1 MGRVSRAQAQEHR
14 DQVVTAAARLFRER
28 GARNVSVADIMAA
41 AGLTHGGFYR
51 HFESKEALLTE
62 ATREAFQQM
71 SAFLDGYDQ
80 RHPGDHQTARTEL
93 IEYYLSPEHRKDT
106 GGGCPTAGLGPDMSR
121 EEPDSPARPPYAE
134 GVEAFAKWLTD
145 DSAGG
150 PDTPDIATVCTLV
163 GALILARATE
173 GSDVSDRILDAAR
186 TALLD

>member
-28 GARNVSVADIMAA
+28 GVRNVSVADIMAA

-71 SAFLDGYDQ
+71 GEFLDGYDQ
-80 RHPGDHQTARTEL
+80 RNPGDHRTARTEL

-106 GGGCPTAGLGPDMSR
+106 GGGCPSAGLGADMSR
-121 EEPDSPARPPYAE
+121 EELDSPARPPYAD
-134 GVEAFAKWLTD
+134 GVEAFADWLTD
-145 DSAGG
+145 ETTEG
-150 PDTPDIATVCTLV
+150 PDIATMCTLV
-163 GALILARATE
+163 GALILSRATE
-173 GSDVSDRILDAAR
+173 GSDVSDRILEAAR
-186 TALLD
+186 TALID